1 MLGADGVLRPGGGLG
16 AGSGQSYYLGYRGVI
31 YLCGLTCFCR
41 LGDPK
46 SDSAQVHLFIL
57 QAGLPNRT
65 RPGSEGENGE
75 SERALYQRLD
85 LPWRPAVLW
94 VAERTRPPERLSRA
108 RHDAGLGK

>member
-16 AGSGQSYYLGYRGVI
+16 AGSGQSYYLGYRGLI

-65 RPGSEGENGE
+65 RPGSEGENGGVGA
-75 SERALYQRLD
+75 RA
-85 LPWRPAVLW
+85 
-94 VAERTRPPERLSRA
+94 A
-108 RHDAGLGK
+108 RHRRPLSKTRSSVASCSAVGGGKDTSS